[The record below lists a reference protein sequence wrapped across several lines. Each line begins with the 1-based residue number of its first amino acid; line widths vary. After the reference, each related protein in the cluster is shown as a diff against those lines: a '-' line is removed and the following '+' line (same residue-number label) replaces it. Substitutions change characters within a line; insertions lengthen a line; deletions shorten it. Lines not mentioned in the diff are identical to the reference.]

1 MSATRVESVGFTI
14 ARFHASHAHVFDNRG
29 SSKYGRTRKYA
40 SQASLEGSRADK
52 RRIVHPCVGADSG
65 DLCAMTTESVAY
77 PERTSHEQSA
87 GPHSSRE
94 SQEVAPR
101 AVGRHS
107 GMRSIV
113 VLGWVIMTE
122 ILVGA
127 ASSEVSPSSH
137 SLNK

>member
-1 MSATRVESVGFTI
+1 MVAHEST
-14 ARFHASHAHVFDNRG
+14 
-29 SSKYGRTRKYA
+29 
-40 SQASLEGSRADK
+40 QAKHLEGSRADK

-65 DLCAMTTESVAY
+65 DLCAMMTESVAY
-77 PERTSHEQSA
+77 PERTSHERSA

-101 AVGRHS
+101 AVGSHS

-127 ASSEVSPSSH
+127 ASSEVSTSSH
-137 SLNK
+137 SLDKWQLGRLDNMRQINA